1 MKLTTIC
8 KKIIMGVSGLILILF
23 LIGHLIGNLTI
34 LLGAEAFNGYAH
46 FLMSL
51 GHGMLIYVFEA
62 GIIIFFAAHVI
73 TGIQTALL
81 NRSARDEDY
90 LDKADAGGA
99 SRKTIASK
107 TMIYTGLVM
116 LLFIVMHVNHFK
128 FGAGAEQEYV
138 TNVHG
143 EEARDLYRLVVEEF
157 KKPMVSLAYVIA
169 IGIMFFHL
177 RHGFWSAF
185 QSLGVG
191 SKRLTPILNVAGI
204 ILSIILVFGF
214 VLLPLYVLFFVNPPD
229 LTAAAHGAGS

>member
-1 MKLTTIC
+1 
-8 KKIIMGVSGLILILF
+8 MGVSGLILILF

-51 GHGMLIYVFEA
+51 GHGMLIY
-62 GIIIFFAAHVI
+62 FFAAHVI

-185 QSLGVG
+185 QSMGVG